1 MKKGTVKKTIVLGI
15 IILFVGTSVF
25 PLMENVRADGPGYV
39 IAQGQLGQGCERK
52 LARTSDG
59 FLHSVYC
66 RLDGSYNRIYYAHS
80 INDGVTW
87 TEEPESISPPLQNC
101 GNPCIA
107 VGQNDNIHVAWTWA
121 RAPVGSSWY
130 STIQY
135 RVKTTTG
142 WQGTGDVITGYYE
155 CPSLAI
161 DSGGVVHLAIG
172 GYGGGAYHGVGVQY
186 LKKVTPSSSWS
197 SPLRVSSSVWANLP
211 ELVVDG
217 NNDIHILYIHAPR
230 SGPYYG
236 LRYRRTIGG
245 AWQGEEIIQT
255 DDAAW
260 SYGSLAVDSTGDV
273 YAVWCNANTGQIKL
287 GKRSPSGTW
296 PQPFGDVLA
305 ADGYSKQNA
314 VISID
319 GSNTIHIVWC
329 GKDANSPN
337 YFQMRYRK
345 YSNGWSGVSYPT
357 SASVNQQNPG
367 LIWAWYPVVNGV
379 HTNIPQN
386 GYAFVWNDGST
397 IRFYKSD
404 GGGQSNHM
412 TKPVEGSVLYF
423 QNAFRGYYI
432 TKDYKKGD
440 YHLST
445 LVFNPILPQYPN
457 GFHIL
462 KVQNGEVFKNGK
474 KVFYNRYDVYH
485 EGIDILRD
493 TGTPVYPAASG
504 TIKYISNLDNPKEGP
519 GRYILIWH
527 GDITKLDGTLVDKIS
542 TRYLHLDEISPY
554 IKQKLLEQNIN
565 PNNFEGWV
573 NTPIQITPDKMIG
586 EVGNTGC
593 PTQPPHLHLEVRQG
607 DDFTYLPYNT
617 LPLNPCEFI
626 NYQGYTTPPE
636 NPAPFGIKT
645 LCPVD
650 IIITDPDGLII
661 SKETNQLPTSSQYI
675 EVKNG
680 TSGEGPEEV
689 PNDNIVI
696 YERKIGTYLI
706 TVIAESGAEPTD
718 TYSLQVS
725 SADAVLILAEN
736 VSISNIPNH
745 PYVIIST
752 ESEIILDYI
761 PPITNKIVSQP
772 KYGTNDEWVTSSTEF
787 NLTATDDLSGVDTTY
802 YRIWFNGA
810 WTPWTEYTENFTM
823 SGEGVHYLEYCSV
836 DNAGNAEETRNQTHY
851 VDDSPPVVTISASPN
866 SLWPPNH
873 KMKNVLIS
881 GSATDGGA
889 GIASV
894 TFAVV
899 DEYDQFEPTLT
910 GFGQIIQLEAWRN
923 GNDMDGRIYT
933 ITATATDN
941 LGHVTTALT
950 IVRVPHDQGN

>member
-1 MKKGTVKKTIVLGI
+1 MNKGTVKKTIVLGI

-142 WQGTGDVITGYYE
+142 WQGTEDVITGYYE

-197 SPLRVSSSVWANLP
+197 SPFRVSSSVWANLP

-345 YSNGWSGVSYPT
+345 YSNGWSGVSYLT

-367 LIWAWYPVVNGV
+367 LIWAWYPMINGV

-397 IRFYKSD
+397 SRFYKSSD
-404 GGGQSNHM
+404 LTWDSQGQNQEDIYWLAKVIKNEAGGIDVTDSEKIAVGWTVLNRLEYGGRFGKTIKEVAQNGYVPYWSQPNKEPTNSEIQLAISLLNGQ
-412 TKPVEGSVLYF
+412 LYDYSEDATHF
-423 QNAFRGYYI
+423 FSPRSQVFGFGPYPIPNTSPLKESLYPYWSEPKNGWNTITQTTTRYI
-432 TKDYKKGD
+432 TIKNEFEWRE
-440 YHLST
+440 LSNIRNWYFMFYRPYSKRMKTT
-445 LVFNPILPQYPN
+445 LGSPGELRVYDSQGNVTGLVNGIIKNEIPGSNYSDSSVTIYFPIDFY
-457 GFHIL
+457 
-462 KVQNGEVFKNGK
+462 QNQVVGLE
-474 KVFYNRYDVYH
+474 
-485 EGIDILRD
+485 
-493 TGTPVYPAASG
+493 SG
-504 TIKYISNLDNPKEGP
+504 LYGLNISLLTI
-519 GRYILIWH
+519 
-527 GDITKLDGTLVDKIS
+527 
-542 TRYLHLDEISPY
+542 
-554 IKQKLLEQNIN
+554 EQNIYFSAIN
-565 PNNFEGWV
+565 ISTIFGAVHNYLINWSALSQGQEGV
-573 NTPIQITPDKMIG
+573 TIQID
-586 EVGNTGC
+586 NNN
-593 PTQPPHLHLEVRQG
+593 
-607 DDFTYLPYNT
+607 D
-617 LPLNPCEFI
+617 
-626 NYQGYTTPPE
+626 
-636 NPAPFGIKT
+636 GIFERT
-645 LCPVD
+645 
-650 IIITDPDGLII
+650 ITSDG
-661 SKETNQLPTSSQYI
+661 
-675 EVKNG
+675 
-680 TSGEGPEEV
+680 
-689 PNDNIVI
+689 
-696 YERKIGTYLI
+696 
-706 TVIAESGAEPTD
+706 
-718 TYSLQVS
+718 
-725 SADAVLILAEN
+725 VL
-736 VSISNIPNH
+736 
-745 PYVIIST
+745 T
-752 ESEIILDYI
+752 KD
-761 PPITNKIVSQP
+761 
-772 KYGTNDEWVTSSTEF
+772 EF
-787 NLTATDDLSGVDTTY
+787 NLLTATIIDFDPNTLNRNSNGKWVTTYIELPDGFNVSNITISSIKLNGVVPAQSQPTNIGDYDNDGIPDLMVKFSRSAVAQILQPGNNVEIKISGTLINGMEFEGVDY
-802 YRIWFNGA
+802 I
-810 WTPWTEYTENFTM
+810 
-823 SGEGVHYLEYCSV
+823 
-836 DNAGNAEETRNQTHY
+836 
-851 VDDSPPVVTISASPN
+851 
-866 SLWPPNH
+866 
-873 KMKNVLIS
+873 
-881 GSATDGGA
+881 
-889 GIASV
+889 
-894 TFAVV
+894 
-899 DEYDQFEPTLT
+899 
-910 GFGQIIQLEAWRN
+910 
-923 GNDMDGRIYT
+923 
-933 ITATATDN
+933 
-941 LGHVTTALT
+941 
-950 IVRVPHDQGN
+950 RVI